1 MPWLTLDQATAIVHG
16 VERAGLVADSGSM
29 A

>member
-1 MPWLTLDQATAIVHG
+1 MPWLTLDQATAIVDA